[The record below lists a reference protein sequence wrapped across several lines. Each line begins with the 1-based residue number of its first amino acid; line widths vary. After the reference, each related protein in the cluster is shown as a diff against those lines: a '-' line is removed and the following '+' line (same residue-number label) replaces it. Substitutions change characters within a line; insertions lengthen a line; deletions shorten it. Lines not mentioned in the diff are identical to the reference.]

1 MRYRCVCIVVA
12 LWAFT
17 TFAIALTAVAAIT
30 VTAAALGTLAIL
42 AGGICIS

>member
-1 MRYRCVCIVVA
+1 MRHRCVCIVVT
-12 LWAFT
+12 LWALT